1 MTEPTYSNIVATFDL
16 ASCND
21 TLEGRR
27 WYADAL
33 KIAGAMAAQFNV
45 HPMTA
50 AGVIAA
56 LSPNNRWERNVQD
69 AENVIRAW
77 VSGGADAAMNVKAC
91 TYGAMKKKAVDIL
104 EAGDFNVAQAR
115 TILDILNGRKIKAF
129 FGCIIELDPNDP
141 RLKKNET
148 VDVCVDGHAYGI
160 WQGDRLS
167 MKDVPSIGVKLYATI
182 ADEYRQ
188 AAAFINERDDQNYS
202 PAEIQAITWVAWRR
216 LHSV

>member
-1 MTEPTYSNIVATFDL
+1 MTITYSNIIATFDI

-21 TLEGRR
+21 ILAGRQ
-27 WYADAL
+27 WYSNAL
-33 KIAGAMAAQFNV
+33 KLAVAMGDEFNV

-77 VSGGADAAMNVKAC
+77 VAGGAEAALNVKAC

-104 EAGDFNVAQAR
+104 EAGDFNVASAR

-129 FGCIIELDPNDP
+129 FGCIIELDMEDP
-141 RLKKNET
+141 RLKKNEV

-160 WQGDRLS
+160 WQGERLS

-182 ADEYRQ
+182 ADEYRK
-188 AAAFINERDDQNYS
+188 ATEAINVRDGQDYT
-202 PAEIQAITWVAWRR
+202 PAEIQAITWVAWRN

>member
-1 MTEPTYSNIVATFDL
+1 MSTYSNIVATFDL
-16 ASCND
+16 ANTHD
-21 TLEGRR
+21 TRSGRG
-27 WYADAL
+27 WYHDAL
-33 KIAGAMAAQFNV
+33 MIACAIADEFDV

-69 AENVIRAW
+69 AENIIRAY
-77 VSGGADAAMNVKAC
+77 VTGGADAAMNVKAC
-91 TYGAMKKKAVDIL
+91 TYGAMKKKAIDIL
-104 EAGDFNVAQAR
+104 ALPSGGSVRE
-115 TILDILNGRKIKAF
+115 ILDVLNGRKIKAF
-129 FGCIIELDPNDP
+129 FGCIIRLDANDP

-148 VDVCVDGHAYGI
+148 IDVCVDGHAYGI
-160 WQGDRLS
+160 WQGERMS

-188 AAAFINERDDQNYS
+188 AAEFINERDDQNYS
-202 PAEIQAITWVAWRR
+202 PADIQAITWVAWRR